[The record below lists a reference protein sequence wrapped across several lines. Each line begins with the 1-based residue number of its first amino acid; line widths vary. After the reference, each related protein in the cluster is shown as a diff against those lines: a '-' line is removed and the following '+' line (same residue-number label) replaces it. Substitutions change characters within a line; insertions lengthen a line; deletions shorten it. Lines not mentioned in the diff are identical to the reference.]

1 MQNSFIFNQI
11 SKLTVKFSSHLR
23 YRNISF
29 CLKFQIPMGHIQF
42 FKVISQ
48 NRYFLENVCN
58 DMENPCHFTCQKRFN
73 QLNQELHISSFLT

>member
-11 SKLTVKFSSHLR
+11 SKLTVNFSPHLR

-29 CLKFQIPMGHIQF
+29 CLKFQIPMGHRQF

-48 NRYFLENVCN
+48 NRYFLEMFAMIWKILVI
-58 DMENPCHFTCQKRFN
+58 
-73 QLNQELHISSFLT
+73 LHVRNGSIN